1 MQTIKHK
8 LVKARKEHRCD
19 FCGYKISKG
28 ETYDYSLN
36 KGDGD
41 LYHWRSHVHCAELCS
56 AIWDY
61 VDPDDGMTCDEFF
74 VGVQELMTTFYCP
87 FHCDKFD
94 KEICNCDIIYDDEG
108 DNCIRKFAEF
118 MRTRKLNLVL
128 ENGILKWRII
138 ENNKTVNKQ

>member
-8 LVKARKEHRCD
+8 VVKARKEHRCD

-36 KGDGD
+36 KGDGGD
-41 LYHWRSHVHCAELCS
+41 LYYWRTHAHCEELCG

-61 VDPDDGMTCDEFF
+61 VDPYAGMTYDEFNE
-74 VGVQELMTTFYCP
+74 GVEELMTTFYCP

-94 KEICNCDIIYDDEG
+94 KDACECDIFYGDGG

-118 MRTRKLNLVL
+118 MRTRKVDLVL
-128 ENGILKWRII
+128 ENGILKWRVI
-138 ENNKTVNKQ
+138 EKHQKQ